1 VSKLSLKYLSLI
13 EDDIARVEDLMRAQ
27 ADGLADDLKA
37 ATSIM
42 IASGGKRI
50 RPALAMLVGRLLG
63 GDIDR
68 LITLSAAIELLH
80 TATLVHDDLIDGA
93 WLRRGV
99 PTLSARWSAGATV
112 LTGDFMFARA
122 ARLAAETGSLDVM
135 KIFAQTL
142 SIIVNGEIEQL
153 FVNHCDADRLNY
165 THRIYAKTAS
175 LFETTAVS
183 AALISS
189 QDPQVHEI
197 YAKFG
202 YALGMSFQIIDD
214 IMDFTSDT
222 VKLGKPVGND
232 LRQGIVT
239 LPVIIF
245 AEDHPNDE
253 DISALIK
260 GKCLEDENVS
270 SIVEKVSKSDAI
282 EKAHRE
288 AEDYIN
294 SATSILSDIEP
305 GEYQSALLELSNYIT
320 QRVS

>member
-1 VSKLSLKYLSLI
+1 
-13 EDDIARVEDLMRAQ
+13 
-27 ADGLADDLKA
+27 
-37 ATSIM
+37 
-42 IASGGKRI
+42 
-50 RPALAMLVGRLLG
+50 
-63 GDIDR
+63 

-93 WLRRGV
+93 LLRRGI
-99 PTLSARWSAGATV
+99 PTLSARWSPGATV

-189 QDPQVHEI
+189 QDSQVHER

-202 YALGMSFQIIDD
+202 YALGMAFQIIDD

-239 LPVIIF
+239 LPVIVY

-253 DISALIK
+253 DIAALVTR
-260 GKCLEDENVS
+260 KCLEDENVT
-270 SIVEKVSKSDAI
+270 SIVDKVRKSDAI
-282 EKAHRE
+282 DKAHHE
-288 AEDYIN
+288 AEAYIN
-294 SATSILSDIEP
+294 TATSLLSDLEP
-305 GEYQSALLELSNYIT
+305 SEYQSALLELSNYIT